1 MSAVRDR
8 LLRHVPTLGEV
19 FLTEDHAFPEP
30 VEAMLRSAER
40 PIVVALG
47 ADVGYFGVPRRP
59 DARVVAVEPDP
70 SNVAVLRD
78 GASENAGDW
87 QVLEACAAAR
97 SGDVDFEAWG
107 WKET

>member
-1 MSAVRDR
+1 VSAVRDR

-70 SNVAVLRD
+70 SN
-78 GASENAGDW
+78 AGDW